1 MNWILK
7 KWQNYWFLKK
17 GFLSIG
23 ICRIAVFLS
32 ILLTH
37 LDITPFNYQNLL
49 DSQPLDLYQPV
60 GVLKFFGNTPP
71 SASFLES
78 CESVA
83 FVSTWFA
90 IIGLLS
96 RVSMPV
102 SVISNLILVSVM
114 YSWTA
119 GWPHGRNVVFLAG
132 LAFMFAPAGDSL
144 SLDAML
150 KAWFNQ
156 KPFRLAKLKSKQS
169 YQWSIFLAQFAVA
182 FMYANACYWKLTRD
196 NFQFGWVFSDNL
208 RNALAVGWYRSK
220 GNPPAHVAWIMSHEW
235 AWKSLALGNI
245 IAQGTIILACFLVKR
260 PLWRFIFGSLFFFE
274 TLGLGIVVGLWNPEW
289 LPLTALFVDW
299 DRFFS
304 WIGRQL
310 KPLRH
315 KLSITVCYD
324 ETSGLDNRI
333 MHLIYALDWLRL
345 VNYVPLQSVDEKDLP
360 PGGTIE
366 KLSREIGFVTQGQLS
381 YGFKGYL
388 RLLCRLPLTLP
399 LSVLLSIPP
408 FSFLGNQIYRW
419 LVPNRR
425 SDLLPKATKSV
436 PFKGFRTHFFRGLT
450 SLYILLFSG
459 YYIYTGMTKAEKE
472 HRNYPFSAFTVY
484 SSIRAKEPYHEH
496 ATFEYIGSQL
506 DITTTESSL
515 SPSKR
520 VRLNRRYKSLY
531 QAKTPEELQLRL
543 AAVMK
548 DLNLKYK
555 ISDVEK
561 LAATKIIWQ
570 VPAYPEDHQPIPIHQ
585 GLMGILDQSGH
596 FYAVSGEVEKHKPSE
611 GYLLKLT
618 TQGYENPEFRV
629 AYQLNLSG
637 DIKPLAGTFKG
648 NNFYFHPP
656 ETGTYNLLIFVKDS
670 LTQGKAGEEQAY
682 FGPKVRFT
690 ANPN

>member
-1 MNWILK
+1 
-7 KWQNYWFLKK
+7 
-17 GFLSIG
+17 
-23 ICRIAVFLS
+23 
-32 ILLTH
+32 
-37 LDITPFNYQNLL
+37 
-49 DSQPLDLYQPV
+49 
-60 GVLKFFGNTPP
+60 
-71 SASFLES
+71 
-78 CESVA
+78 
-83 FVSTWFA
+83 
-90 IIGLLS
+90 
-96 RVSMPV
+96 
-102 SVISNLILVSVM
+102 
-114 YSWTA
+114 
-119 GWPHGRNVVFLAG
+119 
-132 LAFMFAPAGDSL
+132 MF
-144 SLDAML
+144 
-150 KAWFNQ
+150 
-156 KPFRLAKLKSKQS
+156 
-169 YQWSIFLAQFAVA
+169 
-182 FMYANACYWKLTRD
+182 ANACYWKLTRD
-196 NFQFGWVFSDNL
+196 NFQFGWAFSDNL

-245 IAQGTIILACFLVKR
+245 IAQGTTILACFLVKR

-274 TLGLGIVVGLWNPEW
+274 TLGLGIVVGLWHPEW

-315 KLSITVCYD
+315 KLSITVYYN
-324 ETSGLDNRI
+324 ETFGLDNRI

-408 FSFLGNQIYRW
+408 LSSLGNQIYRW

-436 PFKGFRTHFFRGLT
+436 LFKGFRTHFFRGLT

-496 ATFEYIGSQL
+496 APFEYVGSQL
-506 DITTTESSL
+506 EITTTESSL
-515 SPSKR
+515 SQAKR
-520 VRLNRRYKSLY
+520 ERFNRRYKRLY
-531 QAKTPEELQLRL
+531 QAKTPEKLRLRL

-548 DLNLKYK
+548 DLNLKFK

-570 VPAYPEDHQPIPIHQ
+570 VPAYPEAHQPIPIHQ
-585 GLMGILDQSGH
+585 GLIGILDQSGH

-670 LTQGKAGEEQAY
+670 LTQSKAGEEQAY
-682 FGPKVRFT
+682 FGPEFRFKR
-690 ANPN
+690 N